1 MKLSIQSQ
9 TQLETIVCFTLSD
22 EITLPASIK
31 STDNE
36 AMKKV
41 ICKHDFKAKASSV
54 LPMVT
59 ADNNIV
65 LVGLGEKA
73 KFTSDIAIQAI
84 EPLYNQLKIL
94 NIRDIAIDLTSFPC
108 AASAIRF
115 IAQALINQDYQYDEL
130 KTEKA
135 EFHLNA
141 VSFICEDNQATQ
153 QAIKVGQA
161 IANGQSYAK
170 TLKNMPANKCTTQ
183 YMFDQAKALASSD
196 PKFTFSYLD
205 EAQMQAMGM
214 ECILAVGQGSKSP
227 TYIACM
233 EYNGGDKE
241 QKPVVLVGKGLAFDT
256 GGICIKPAQGMGTM
270 KMDMGGAASVFGTM
284 QAIRDLQLPINV
296 VGVVVLVENS
306 IDALSFRPSD
316 VLKSM
321 AGITVEIG
329 NTDAEGRLA
338 LCDALTYIE
347 KYNPETVIDIATLT
361 GAMIIALGSD
371 LNGLFAN
378 DDGLAS
384 ALEQAGK
391 QSHDL
396 AWRLPLHPAYDKLL
410 KSDVADMNNI
420 GGAEAGSITAALYLA
435 RFTKAYKW
443 AHLDVAG
450 SAMGNFTV
458 CKASGRP
465 VPLLTQYLMNCAQ
478 V

>member
-1 MKLSIQSQ
+1 MKFIINPQ
-9 TQLETIVCFTLSD
+9 TQLETLICFTLSD
-22 EITLPASIK
+22 EITLPTLLSSDELTAL
-31 STDNE
+31 T
-36 AMKKV
+36 KV
-41 ICKHDFKAKASSV
+41 IERQQYKAKANTV
-54 LPMVT
+54 LPFVS
-59 ADNNIV
+59 ADKNILV
-65 LVGLGEKA
+65 VGLGDKA
-73 KFTSDIAIQAI
+73 NFTADVAIQAI
-84 EPLYNQLKIL
+84 EPLYAQLKAL
-94 NIRDIAIDLTSFPC
+94 NIHNIAIDLTSFPC
-108 AASAIRF
+108 SQSAIRF
-115 IAQALINQDYQYDEL
+115 ISEALINQDYHYDEL
-130 KTEKA
+130 KSEKEA
-135 EFHLNA
+135 FKLNS
-141 VSFICEDNQATQ
+141 VEFICAKNADNDH
-153 QAIKVGQA
+153 AIKVGQA

-196 PKFTFSYLD
+196 GKFTFSYLD
-205 EAQMQAMGM
+205 EAQMQKLGM

-233 EYNGGDKE
+233 EYHGGAKG
-241 QKPVVLVGKGLAFDT
+241 QKPIVLVGKGLAFDT
-256 GGICIKPAQGMGTM
+256 GGLCIKPAEGMGTM

-306 IDALSFRPSD
+306 VDALSFRPGD

-361 GAMIIALGSD
+361 GAIIIGLGSD
-371 LNGLFAN
+371 LTGLFAN
-378 DDGLAS
+378 DDHLA
-384 ALEQAGK
+384 AELENAGK

-396 AWRLPLHPAYDKLL
+396 AWRLPLHPAYEKLL
-410 KSDVADMNNI
+410 KSDVADMNNV
-420 GGAEAGSITAALYLA
+420 GGREAGSITAALYLA
-435 RFTKAYKW
+435 RFTKSYKW

-450 SAMGNFTV
+450 SAMGNFSV

-465 VPLLTQYLMNCAQ
+465 VPLLTQYLMNCAKA
-478 V
+478 